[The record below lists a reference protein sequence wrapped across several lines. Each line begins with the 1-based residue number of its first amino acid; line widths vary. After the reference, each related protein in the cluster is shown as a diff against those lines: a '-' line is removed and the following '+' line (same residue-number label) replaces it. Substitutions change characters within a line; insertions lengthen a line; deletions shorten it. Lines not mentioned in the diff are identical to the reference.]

1 MISISRKIHKQTN
14 YLLTLNFMIMK
25 KIYISIVCM
34 VLAFNLNLRAQL
46 PDGSIGPDFVG
57 TDINGVEHHL
67 YDYLDSGKVVIIDFF
82 TTWCEPCWEYHNSGI
97 LDEMWELYGPDGTN
111 EVMIF
116 QIEVDNDCGMNE
128 LLGNG
133 NSQGNWI
140 EGVPFPTIDDLPNPE
155 NPPYGT
161 IIGDLYETTYI
172 PTIYIICPSRITN
185 EDHYED
191 GYLTA
196 AELHAFIIDNCSGAT
211 AQIDASLLIY
221 EGPTQYCYDQI
232 EGGQVVIQNLS
243 LGGNLTEATIQTL
256 LDGNIISTTEYSGNL
271 PLYSIDTVA
280 LNPIM
285 NLPEEA
291 ELTFFIQLDGDTY
304 LENNEIEVSV
314 AKISYQSEMSFTIEV
329 QPDNYPNEFSC
340 ELLDD
345 NGTLIYEISSLI
357 GFGLQTFDIVVTDP
371 ACITWN
377 IYDSYG
383 DGICCDW
390 GEGYIRLI
398 NTASGEEV
406 MYVNGDYGDGT
417 TKMFVADWATGIND
431 YAASNTMIYPNPA
444 SDNVNII
451 MDSRIDQLEVI
462 NHMGQAVY
470 KTSSENKILN
480 IDVSQLESGIYIFR
494 IVIGNEVITNQVII
508 Q

>member
-1 MISISRKIHKQTN
+1 MR
-14 YLLTLNFMIMK
+14 

-57 TDINGVEHHL
+57 TDINEVEHHL

-82 TTWCEPCWEYHNSGI
+82 TTWCAPCWEYHTSGV

-116 QIEVDNDCGMNE
+116 QIEVDIDEGMNE

-133 NSQGNWI
+133 NSQGNWL
-140 EGVPFPTIDDLPNPE
+140 EGVLFPTIDDLPDPD

-161 IIGDLYETTYI
+161 IIDGLYEIHYI
-172 PTIYIICPSRITN
+172 PTIYVICPERITN
-185 EDHYED
+185 EDHWED
-191 GYLTA
+191 GYMTA
-196 AELHAFIIDNCSGAT
+196 AELHAFMIGNCTGAT
-211 AQIDASLLIY
+211 AQIDASLLKY
-221 EGPTQYCYDQI
+221 EGPTQYCFDQI

-256 LDGNIISTTEYSGNL
+256 LDGNIISTTEYSGDL
-271 PLYSIDTVA
+271 LLFAIDTVQ
-280 LNPIM
+280 LNPIG

-291 ELTFFIQLDGDTY
+291 TLTFNLVVEGDTI
-304 LENNEIEVSV
+304 LENNQKDIDVSRGPILNGFSV
-314 AKISYQSEMSFTIEV
+314 IVEV
-329 QPDNYPNEFSC
+329 QPDDYPEEFSFDM
-340 ELLDD
+340 LDG
-345 NGTLIYEISSLI
+345 NGNLIYASEPLSGSSLQQFEVNI
-357 GFGLQTFDIVVTDP
+357 PEITCV
-371 ACITWN
+371 TWN

-383 DGICCDW
+383 DGICCDY
-390 GEGYIRLI
+390 GEGYVRLLD
-398 NTASGEEV
+398 AQSGDEI
-406 MYVNGDYGDGT
+406 YYINGDYG
-417 TKMFVADWATGIND
+417 FGITRLF
-431 YAASNTMIYPNPA
+431 AALDPNTEIQENVFDNIRIYPNPA
-444 SDNVNII
+444 RDNINII
-451 MDSRIDQLEVI
+451 AESRIDQLEVI

-494 IVIGNEVITNQVII
+494 IVSGNEVITNQVII